1 MDGIVF
7 GLCALFGI
15 AGTVLSAREAW
26 RQRAR
31 QEYRIARFTRA
42 LAFGVCTVGV
52 ILAVPAVEDLFESVT
67 GMNNAAKLGAHVCAV
82 LWCGSLQLMLVDW
95 SYNQD
100 VLKASLYARIALAAC
115 VLVAMLPLFIAT
127 TSDNL
132 EFTTEFAQEP
142 GVTVY
147 LLVYL
152 GYVAITCGEIAFLCF
167 GMGMSTRKRG
177 HSWSARGLTVSA
189 VAAAFGVAYAASK
202 GSYLVT
208 HYLRHP
214 WPLKAEEI
222 VSPLLAG
229 LAVVALITG
238 LTMAMVGRRIAN
250 RKAMASSAA

>member
-42 LAFGVCTVGV
+42 VAFGVCTTGV
-52 ILAVPAVEDLFESVT
+52 ILAVPPIEALVESAT
-67 GMNNAAKLGAHVCAV
+67 GMNNAAKLGAHICAI

-95 SYNQD
+95 SYNHE
-100 VLKASLYARIALAAC
+100 VLRASLYARVALALC
-115 VLVAMLPLFIAT
+115 VLAAMLPLFIAT
-127 TSDNL
+127 TSEDL
-132 EFTTEFAQEP
+132 EFTTEFAREP

-167 GMGMSTRKRG
+167 GMGLSTRKSG
-177 HSWSARGLTVSA
+177 HAWSARGLTVSA
-189 VAAAFGVAYAASK
+189 VAAGLGVAYAASK
-202 GSYLVT
+202 GSYLVM

-214 WPLKAEEI
+214 WSLRAEEI
-222 VSPLLAG
+222 VSPMLAG
-229 LAVVALITG
+229 LAVIALITG
-238 LTMAMVGRRIAN
+238 LTMAMVGRRLAN
-250 RKAMASSAA
+250 RKAAASSLL